1 MTQLE
6 FDKLMNA
13 IRQEQEENNEMMRAE
28 LAEIEGR
35 RIMARKE
42 YDDAHDRYKA
52 ICNEITQKQRELKE
66 ANAQYYERKKNLIK
80 AFPKAFGVRTEGSSS
95 GSKKRECFAL
105 RAKMIEN
112 LKEGF
117 KDTPSIDVENINVQF
132 TIEGENVTFTA
143 IIPKV
148 NAE

>member
-6 FDKLMNA
+6 FDKLMNE
-13 IRQEQEENNEMMRAE
+13 IRQEQEANNEQMRAE
-28 LAEIEGR
+28 LTEIEGR

-42 YDDAHDRYKA
+42 YDDAHERYRA
-52 ICNEITQKQRELKE
+52 VCNEITQKQRELKL

-80 AFPKAFGVRTEGSSS
+80 AFPKALGVPSNPMN
-95 GSKKRECFAL
+95 KKMRGYYAL
-105 RAKMIEN
+105 RAKMITN

-117 KDTPSIDVENINVQF
+117 KDDPRVDADNITVNF
-132 TIEGENVTFTA
+132 HIEGDDVSFTA

-148 NAE
+148 NGKD